1 VLAPTQIVATLAVI
15 DAVGN
20 GLTVTTT
27 WSVFTQPLASVP
39 VTVYVVVAVG
49 EAVTLAVFVALKP
62 VDGLH
67 TYVAAPLA
75 TKLVDDPSQIAASFP
90 AATTGNGFTPIVVTA
105 LVAEQ
110 PSALVTVTL

>member
-1 VLAPTQIVATLAVI
+1 
-15 DAVGN
+15 
-20 GLTVTTT
+20 
-27 WSVFTQPLASVP
+27 
-39 VTVYVVVAVG
+39 VYVVVAVG
-49 EAVTLAVFVALKP
+49 LAVTLAVFVALKP

-75 TKLVDDPSQIAASFP
+75 TKLVVDPSQIAASLP
-90 AATTGNGFTPIVVTA
+90 AATTGNRFTPIVVTA